1 MLVDSSLKK
10 DSQLSTAYCLL
21 SNYMLDQIQQLK
33 SRFQELEK
41 KLQSPDISSDT
52 KKLQEISQEYSELK
66 EKVELGNEYENVE
79 KHLKEAQNT
88 KESSN
93 DADMV
98 KLAEEEILNLT
109 QQKNDIENKL
119 KTALL
124 PQDPND
130 KKNIIIEI
138 RGAAGGDE
146 SALFAAEL
154 FRMYSRF
161 AEEKKWETTLLA
173 TNRTEIGGYKEVI
186 FEIKGLN
193 AYSHLKYESG
203 VHRVQ
208 RVPDTEKSG
217 RVHTSTVTVA
227 VLPEVEEVD
236 FEIDPQ
242 DLKIETSTSTGH
254 GGQSVNTTYSA
265 IRMTHIPT
273 GITVSMQDE
282 KSQQQNRIKAMTVMR
297 TRVSSHY
304 ENIRQKEESD
314 ERRSQ
319 IGTGDRSEK
328 IRTYNFPQDRVTDH
342 RVKKNWHGME
352 DILDG
357 KIDSIIDVLREENI
371 KEKLASS
378 S

>member
-1 MLVDSSLKK
+1 
-10 DSQLSTAYCLL
+10 
-21 SNYMLDQIQQLK
+21 MLDQIQQLK